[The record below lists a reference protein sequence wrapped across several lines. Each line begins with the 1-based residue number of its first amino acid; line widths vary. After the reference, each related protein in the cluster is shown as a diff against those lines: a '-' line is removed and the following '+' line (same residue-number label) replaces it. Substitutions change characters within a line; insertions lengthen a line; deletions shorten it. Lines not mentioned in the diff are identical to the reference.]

1 MTGRSVALDGTQNL
15 SQLGGAE
22 LAGSTRAVAVPGE
35 ADFVHV
41 RRGYASPTGSRHAN
55 LEQFGATINLSGSMS
70 EQNTFLTP
78 AALTKLREELE
89 RLTTEGRREIEER
102 IAEARS
108 HGDLRENADYDAA
121 KNDQGMMEA
130 RIRKLT
136 HLIHNAEVREV
147 EDTGKVEVG
156 TVATVID
163 DDGDEM
169 EYFVAPQ
176 ENKVSGMLLASPTSP
191 LGAALLGAS
200 VGQEVSYD
208 APAGTFTVTVKSVRP
223 YDG

>member
-1 MTGRSVALDGTQNL
+1 
-15 SQLGGAE
+15 
-22 LAGSTRAVAVPGE
+22 
-35 ADFVHV
+35 
-41 RRGYASPTGSRHAN
+41 
-55 LEQFGATINLSGSMS
+55 MS
-70 EQNTFLTP
+70 DQNTFLTP
-78 AALTKLREELE
+78 ATLEKLQEELE
-89 RLTTEGRREIEER
+89 HLTTEGRREIEER

-121 KNDQGMMEA
+121 KNDQGLMEA
-130 RIRKLT
+130 RIRKLK
-136 HLIHNAEVREV
+136 HLIDTAEVREV

-156 TVATVID
+156 TVATIVD

-191 LGAALLGAS
+191 LGSALLGAAA
-200 VGQEVSYD
+200 GDQVSYE